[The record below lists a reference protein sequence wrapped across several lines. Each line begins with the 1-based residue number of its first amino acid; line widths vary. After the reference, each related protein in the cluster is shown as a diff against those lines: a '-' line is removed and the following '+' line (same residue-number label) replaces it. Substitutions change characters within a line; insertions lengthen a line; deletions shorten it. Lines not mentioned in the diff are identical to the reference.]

1 MHFFHRLVFASQSV
15 VFRYSSNRDI
25 LCCFSFYLHRFHG
38 YTLMVVLCFI
48 NSVFREKKVVNDSVF
63 QVVILKC
70 LSMYVHSSI
79 SKFSKVSKFKRPQY
93 FWSFKVQGL
102 LDLITSKF
110 ADSPMQS
117 KIHANVMAS

>member
-1 MHFFHRLVFASQSV
+1 MFHKQL
-15 VFRYSSNRDI
+15 
-25 LCCFSFYLHRFHG
+25 FS
-38 YTLMVVLCFI
+38 
-48 NSVFREKKVVNDSVF
+48 EKKKVVNDSVF

-79 SKFSKVSKFKRPQY
+79 SKFSEIPNSKGHNLFGILKSKAY
-93 FWSFKVQGL
+93 YIWSHL
-102 LDLITSKF
+102 NL